1 MSFPDGQGTVSLRR
15 GGDVT
20 RQPRVKEI
28 GVSQTALAHHWL
40 VTMGGGEKVLEQFS
54 ELFPNAPIYTLVA
67 TRDRLSE
74 RLNRHEIIPSAFGR
88 MPGAAWM
95 YKQALPLFPLAFGT
109 LKISGKPVL
118 ILSSDASMIKGIAVP
133 PGAAHVCYCHSPPR
147 YLWDAQATHSLPHGA
162 GSVLLKAITPV
173 LRKWDRAAAQRVDFF
188 IANSQFIRERIRAA
202 YGRESE
208 VINPPVAVED
218 FAPLSGA
225 PDDFY
230 LVVSRL
236 VPYKRID
243 IAIQAFGHLGKRLV
257 VIGDGSEYARLRK
270 GAGKS
275 IEFLGAQP
283 FRVLRDHYARCRA
296 LIFPGVEDFGI
307 TPLEAQASGRPV
319 IAFGKGGALE
329 TVKADETG
337 LFFDEQSGDCL
348 ADAVKEFESRSR
360 DAARCRSNALRFG
373 AARFRSEISAFLR
386 RHGLPPGGAAS

>member
-1 MSFPDGQGTVSLRR
+1 MSFPGRQSTVSFRTDDDSPRQLRTR
-15 GGDVT
+15 G
-20 RQPRVKEI
+20 I
-28 GVSQTALAHHWL
+28 AVSQTALAHHWL

-54 ELFPNAPIYTLVA
+54 ELFPDAPIYTLVA

-74 RLNRHEIIPSAFGR
+74 RLQRHEIIPSAFGR
-88 MPGAAWM
+88 LPGAAAM
-95 YKQALPLFPLAFGT
+95 YKQALPIFPLAFGT
-109 LKISGKPVL
+109 LKIAGTPSL

-133 PGAAHVCYCHSPPR
+133 SGAPHVCYCHSPPR
-147 YLWDAQATHSLPHGA
+147 YLWDAQATHSLPQGM
-162 GSVLLKAITPV
+162 GSVLLKAITPA

-208 VINPPVAVED
+208 VISPPVAVED
-218 FAPLSGA
+218 FTPLSQA

-243 IAIQAFGHLGKRLV
+243 IAIEAFGSLGKRLV

-270 GAGKS
+270 SAGKR

-329 TVKADETG
+329 TVKAGETG
-337 LFFDEQSGDCL
+337 LFFERQNGDCL
-348 ADAVKEFESRSR
+348 ASAVIEFERRSW
-360 DAARCRSNALRFG
+360 DTAKCRLNALRFG

-386 RHGLPPGGAAS
+386 CHGLPSGAAS

>member
-1 MSFPDGQGTVSLRR
+1 MSPPPRPSAVGLGTDEDSPA
-15 GGDVT
+15 
-20 RQPRVKEI
+20 QPRAKPI
-28 GVSQTALAHHWL
+28 AGSQTALAHHWL

-67 TRDRLSE
+67 ARNRLSE
-74 RLNRHEIIPSAFGR
+74 RLQRHEIIPSGFGR
-88 MPGAAWM
+88 LPGSPWM
-95 YKQALPLFPLAFGT
+95 YKQALPIFPLAFGT
-109 LKISGKPVL
+109 LKIGGKPPL
-118 ILSSDASMIKGIAVP
+118 ILSSDASMIKGIAAP
-133 PGAAHVCYCHSPPR
+133 SGTPHVCYCHSPPR
-147 YLWDAQATHSLPHGA
+147 YLWDAEATHSLPHGLGRA
-162 GSVLLKAITPV
+162 LLKAITPA

-218 FAPLSGA
+218 FAPLLRA

-243 IAIQAFGHLGKRLV
+243 IAIEAFRRLGRRLV
-257 VIGDGSEYARLRK
+257 VICNGSEYARLRK
-270 GAGKS
+270 RAVKG

-283 FRVLRDHYARCRA
+283 FHVLRDNYARCRA
-296 LIFPGVEDFGI
+296 LIFPGIEDFGI

-329 TVKADETG
+329 TVKPGETG
-337 LFFDEQSGDCL
+337 LFFERQDADSL
-348 ADAVKEFESRSR
+348 ASAIIEFERR
-360 DAARCRSNALRFG
+360 AWDTVKCRSNALRFG
-373 AARFRSEISAFLR
+373 SARFRSEISAFLSS
-386 RHGLPPGGAAS
+386 HGLPSADAT